1 MEKGTRKMTENQKA
15 VLSLL
20 KDKDMSMEDMAVE
33 LHSDTTRMRKVLN
46 NMKKSKWIEYDEDDD
61 VYRILIEYAPRV
73 DWSFKS
79 LLEVWK

>member
-1 MEKGTRKMTENQKA
+1 MTENQKA
-15 VLSLL
+15 VLNLL

>member
-1 MEKGTRKMTENQKA
+1 MTENQKA
-15 VLSLL
+15 VLNLL

-61 VYRILIEYAPRV
+61 VYRILIGYAPRV

>member
-1 MEKGTRKMTENQKA
+1 MTESQKA
-15 VLSLL
+15 VLNLL